1 MTGRN
6 RNAFTLVEL
15 LVVVVIIGMLVGL
28 MVPAIQMARQRARQ
42 TECQNNQHEL
52 ALGIH
57 QYESA
62 KGDLPGYSN
71 HVGLVAT
78 NLSWVQVL
86 FPYTG
91 RNDVWDIVRKGT
103 YSLNDLPRG
112 IRQFTCPTSQADRD
126 FALSYVVNCGQ
137 YTPANSNAPING
149 LFIDRGA
156 ANATAKMN
164 TSKIK
169 DGASN
174 TLMLSENLQATQWKP
189 LNAAKLGPS
198 VTARGPYVI
207 DLGMLWTKALALT
220 CDPTKGVAPVNGC
233 GDFAPEFPWAD
244 AENGTDA
251 LKYRHW
257 ARPSSA
263 HPGGVIV
270 TYADGHQD
278 FLNENVDEATF
289 LNLMDPAGD
298 GTRNGP

>member
-71 HVGLVAT
+71 HIGLVAT
-78 NLSWVQVL
+78 YLSWVQVL

-91 RNDVWDIVRKGT
+91 RNDVWDTVRKGT
-103 YSLNDLPRG
+103 YNLGDLPKR
-112 IRQFTCPTSQADRD
+112 IPQFICPSNQPERD
-126 FALSYVVNCGQ
+126 FALNYVVNCGK
-137 YTPANSNAPING
+137 YNPANANAPVNG
-149 LFIDRGA
+149 LFVDRGA
-156 ANATAKMN
+156 SNATAKMN

-189 LNAAKLGPS
+189 LNAAKVADASGG
-198 VTARGPYVI
+198 RGPFVI
-207 DLGMLWTKALALT
+207 DVGMLWTYPLGTPCTLGSGA
-220 CDPTKGVAPVNGC
+220 APVNGC
-233 GDFAPEFPWAD
+233 RETTEDSFPWGESDVTAT
-244 AENGTDA
+244 AYTN
-251 LKYRHW
+251 YRHY

-263 HPGGVIV
+263 HPGGVVV

-278 FLNENVDEATF
+278 FLNENIDDATYV
-289 LNLMDPAGD
+289 NLMDPMG
-298 GTRNGP
+298 NGQ